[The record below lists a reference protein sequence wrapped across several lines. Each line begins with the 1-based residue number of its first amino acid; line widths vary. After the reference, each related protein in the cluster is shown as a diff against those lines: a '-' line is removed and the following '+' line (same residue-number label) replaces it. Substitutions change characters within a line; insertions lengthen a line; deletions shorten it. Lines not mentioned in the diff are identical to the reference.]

1 MKSNAPCGSWRRRAA
16 VSANPSHNGRIGG
29 GHHVLSAAGRR
40 RVRRRAAA
48 GPRGSDAGQR
58 LNVRWPCRFLH
69 PWRAVR
75 LEPRSGPNGGSP
87 TRGSHP
93 RPQGHPRRLFPS
105 TGRLENASLFSL
117 VFFFSQPNSETVA
130 DSLAAICIRTSSVHV
145 ITDNNNNNNKEAISF
160 SWATPPATEGGNDGR
175 IVCVSDRVCVCV
187 DRKTR
192 LICWLYGATPWSG
205 FRINLESH
213 EIFIRDRGAFQAADA
228 YLLLLLLL
236 LLFLPSFLGF
246 LAFFT
251 QLPRPP

>member
-1 MKSNAPCGSWRRRAA
+1 MALPVPSPLAGGAPRT
-16 VSANPSHNGRIGG
+16 
-29 GHHVLSAAGRR
+29 
-40 RVRRRAAA
+40 
-48 GPRGSDAGQR
+48 
-58 LNVRWPCRFLH
+58 
-69 PWRAVR
+69 AVR
-75 LEPRSGPNGGSP
+75 PERRFADPRFPPSPSGPPPPAISVHRP
-87 TRGSHP
+87 TRKCVP
-93 RPQGHPRRLFPS
+93 F
-105 TGRLENASLFSL
+105 FSCL
-117 VFFFSQPNSETVA
+117 FFSQPNSETVA

-145 ITDNNNNNNKEAISF
+145 ITDNNNNNNNKEAISF